1 MRSRLALIA
10 LLWASVAHAQIAVPL
25 GPNGGA
31 GGGGG
36 GGGSGTVTQIN
47 TACAISGGPITTSG
61 TLQSTANPTT
71 QTGTNYNFVAADMCT
86 TVYLNNAANQIPT
99 IPQAGTTGF
108 ENGKFIEICNIGAGT
123 QTITPTTST
132 IGGGASTYV
141 LPAGTAAAP
150 KCIGIIANAGNY
162 TLDQTGVG
170 GGASPGGSSG
180 QLQTNNG
187 SGGFGAVAA
196 PSGAVVGTS
205 DSQTLTNKSIDA
217 AEINSGTLPA
227 GRMPALTGDC
237 TTSAGAVATTCL
249 NAARPQYK
257 ASNWYIEYGPAG
269 ATATTSAVTA
279 NIAYFQPIYFP
290 TKVTISSLEFSII
303 GASAANNC
311 RLAIF
316 SPDGTD
322 PTRPGAL
329 VAQVSADMSTA
340 SGNTVVSQALA
351 ANAQVLG
358 FYYKSVVCSGVP
370 TFSGLAGTS
379 YLFNQLVG
387 SATNTKIF
395 AAGTNSNLLEI
406 TVPLTYGAFPSSVSP
421 SGSTCGTGAQACT
434 YTETGGL
441 THMPIFGYQV
451 NSIP

>member
-1 MRSRLALIA
+1 MKRALSGLFALALVGA
-10 LLWASVAHAQIAVPL
+10 VHAQGVPNFGSL
-25 GPNGGA
+25 GVPNGGA
-31 GGGGG
+31 SGG

-71 QTGTNYNFVAADMCT
+71 ETGANYPFVAADMCT

-108 ENGKFIEICNIGAGT
+108 ENGKYIEVCNIGAGT

-132 IGGGASTYV
+132 IGGASTYV

-227 GRMPALTGDC
+227 GRMPGLINPNYTSGGFWYTEPNATGA
-237 TTSAGAVATTCL
+237 SATT
-249 NAARPQYK
+249 Q
-257 ASNWYIEYGPAG
+257 
-269 ATATTSAVTA
+269 AVTA
-279 NIAYFQPIYFP
+279 NIAFFYPMYISKP
-290 TKVTISSLEFSII
+290 VTIQALAFEVI
-303 GASAANNC
+303 GVSATNSC
-311 RLAIF
+311 QIAIY
-316 SPDGTD
+316 SPDGTS
-322 PTRPGAL
+322 TNRPGAL
-329 VAQVSADMSTA
+329 ITG
-340 SGNTVVSQALA
+340 SGNMSVASNGPVSSGALTQGTATPTLTPGLYFKGVNCNNSA
-351 ANAQVLG
+351 A
-358 FYYKSVVCSGVP
+358 
-370 TFSGLAGTS
+370 TFAGPAAGS
-379 YLFNQLVG
+379 FFANQLIG
-387 SATNTKIF
+387 SATLSKIVG
-395 AAGTNSNLLEI
+395 AGTNSQIFDISVSI
-406 TVPLTYGAFPSSVSP
+406 TFGTWPSSVSP
-421 SGSTCGTGAQACT
+421 SGSTCGSGASACT
-434 YTETGGL
+434 YTENAGFIRTPVFWL
-441 THMPIFGYQV
+441 ETQ
-451 NSIP
+451 